1 MKWQGRRK
9 SSNVSRSKGGGVAL
23 GGGGLIIALIVFL
36 ITGSPRDAIR
46 SGLGGGAQKTL
57 NRNTNC
63 LIESKLSTIIHQLSW
78 LTPKMLG
85 TKF

>member
-46 SGLGGGAQKTL
+46 SGLGGGAQ
-57 NRNTNC
+57 NSQQ
-63 LIESKLSTIIHQLSW
+63 EYQLSDREQT
-78 LTPKMLG
+78 LYDLSLIHI
-85 TKF
+85 